1 MPQLLNAVKTV
12 FKEEIMGLDEKT
24 GNIKNEMDNIKFR
37 SECYK
42 QTKGFFKFLK
52 H

>member
-1 MPQLLNAVKTV
+1 
-12 FKEEIMGLDEKT
+12 MGLDEKT
-24 GNIKNEMDNIKFR
+24 GNIKKMENIKFR

-42 QTKGFFKFLK
+42 QSKGFFKFLK